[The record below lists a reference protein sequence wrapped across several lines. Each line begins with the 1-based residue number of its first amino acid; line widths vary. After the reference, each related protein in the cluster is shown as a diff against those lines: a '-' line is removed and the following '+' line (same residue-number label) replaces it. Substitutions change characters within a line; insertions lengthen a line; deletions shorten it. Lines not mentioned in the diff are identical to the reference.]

1 MDVKNYDRPQTADPR
16 DRLFRLIALLQLIP
30 RYPKRIST
38 AELKTKLQA
47 QGFEIHTRTL
57 QRDLN
62 EKLSVE
68 FPLLCEE
75 EGKAYY
81 WSFSNEAPRWN
92 FPTLDMPIALAFL
105 LAESHLE
112 KLVPYGILELLQP
125 YFEHA
130 RQQLE
135 QLEHLPPS
143 RWAKCV
149 RAVPN
154 GKTLLPAAINNSVW
168 NTVSSALMKQQC
180 ISVTYL
186 SRAKQQPSEFVL
198 HPAGLVARH
207 SQSYLLACVEGY
219 SDVRQFALHRIQ
231 QAESLEKQAITP
243 ADFNVD
249 HYIHGSLN
257 TPEHSQNITLVADV
271 SPQIAWLLNET
282 PLSTEQRLEAI
293 ESSDWQRLH
302 AKVLDDNET
311 LWWVF
316 GLGEN
321 IRVQEPEAWVDKI
334 LDRVNELRKLYS
346 IN

>member
-1 MDVKNYDRPQTADPR
+1 MIERNSKDSQ

-38 AELKTKLQA
+38 AELRTKLQA
-47 QGFEIHTRTL
+47 QGFDIHTRTL
-57 QRDLN
+57 QRDLSG
-62 EKLSVE
+62 KLSVE
-68 FPLLCEE
+68 FPLQCDE
-75 EGKAYY
+75 EGKTYY
-81 WSFSNEAPRWN
+81 WSFSAGVPQWS
-92 FPTLDMPIALAFL
+92 FPSLDMPVALAFL
-105 LAESHLE
+105 LAENHLE
-112 KLVPYGILELLQP
+112 KLLPHGILELLMP

-130 RQQLE
+130 REQLE
-135 QLEHLPPS
+135 LNEHLPPS

-154 GKTLLPAAINNSVW
+154 GKTLLPAAVNSKIW
-168 NTVSSALMKQQC
+168 NTISSALMKQQC
-180 ISVTYL
+180 LRVIYL
-186 SRAKQQPSEFVL
+186 SRAKQQPSELTL
-198 HPAGLVARH
+198 HPAGFVARD

-219 SDVRQFALHRIQ
+219 TDVRQFALHRIQ

-243 ADFNVD
+243 VDFNVD

-257 TPEHSQNITLVADV
+257 TPTNSKSITLVADV

-282 PLSTEQRLEAI
+282 PLSTEQRLEPL

-321 IRVQEPEAWVDKI
+321 IRVQEPEPWVESI
-334 LDRVNELRKLYS
+334 CARVRTLGSMYDVNS
-346 IN
+346 